1 MRIQIKDKSNN
12 GEVFVW
18 GLWGP
23 KTIEHILDL
32 LNTDIQN
39 VNKSLRALKEIS

>member
-1 MRIQIKDKSNN
+1 MKIQIQDKSEN

-23 KTIEHILDL
+23 KTIEHILGKI
-32 LNTDIQN
+32 NQEVQTFN
-39 VNKSLRALKEIS
+39 GVLRELAQ

>member
-1 MRIQIKDKSNN
+1 MKIQIQDKSEN

-23 KTIEHILDL
+23 KTIEHILAR
-32 LNTDIQN
+32 LNNDIQN
-39 VNKSLRALKEIS
+39 VNKALRELAQ